1 MQRGNQNVNM
11 QAVQSKLNS
20 AFWTGSDA
28 SDIEDL
34 KMTMVSDSFP
44 MLWSYYIKK
53 QEKNNEISQI

>member
-1 MQRGNQNVNM
+1 M